1 MIQRAIF
8 LFVQRYL
15 WKKLLRG
22 SIKAKIFAIF
32 SIVGSLV
39 LAGAVFASI
48 SFNMTFIQGAWW
60 TWGYI
65 EDGFGLLMRQFF

>member
-1 MIQRAIF
+1 MIRRAIF

-22 SIKAKIFAIF
+22 SFKAKIFAVF

-39 LAGAVFASI
+39 LGGAIFAS
-48 SFNMTFIQGAWW
+48 FYLNMTFIQGAWW
-60 TWGYI
+60 SWGHI
-65 EDGFGLLMRQFF
+65 EDGFGSLIRMF